1 METSPCPRWALE
13 TMRFTPDSPRSTFSC
28 GSMISASTS
37 SGAAA
42 RHPVRMVISG
52 RSTSGVSWIGRRER
66 LSAPNRTTSST
77 ATSVAVGLESASRVQ
92 LIPVAWTA

>member
-13 TMRFTPDSPRSTFSC
+13 TMRLTPGSPRSTFSC
-28 GSMISASTS
+28 GSTISASTS

-42 RHPVRMVISG
+42 RHAVRMVISG
-52 RSTSGVSWIGRRER
+52 RSTSGVSCTGRRER
-66 LSAPNRTTSST
+66 LSPPNSATSIT

-92 LIPVAWTA
+92 LMPEAPPP